1 MADDNF
7 YMKQALQ
14 EAKCA
19 FEEDEIPV
27 GAVIVC
33 GDRIIARAH
42 NLTERLSDVT
52 AHAEM
57 QAITAASEYLGGKYL
72 NDCTLYVTVEPCVM
86 CAGALGW
93 SQIGRVVYGAEDEKR
108 GFRRFAPQALHP
120 KTELVSGVMEEE
132 CALLMKEFFQRKRF
146 FQIYRCRNDAEKIVK
161 AGITGS
167 FQKSLL
173 LFLGSGDKSSHAV
186 PSFRIIL
193 PLQAVSRKR
202 HSPEVRRYRLHFL
215 P

>member
-1 MADDNF
+1 MQKQRKNFMADDNF

-19 FEEDEIPV
+19 FQEDEIPV

-72 NDCTLYVTVEPCVM
+72 NDCTLYVTVEPCIM

-93 SQIGRVVYGAEDEKR
+93 SQIGKVVYGAGDEKR
-108 GFRRFAPQALHP
+108 GFQRFAPQALHP
-120 KTELVSGVMEEE
+120 KTQLVSGVMEEE
-132 CALLMKEFFQRKRF
+132 CAALMKEFFQRKR
-146 FQIYRCRNDAEKIVK
+146 V
-161 AGITGS
+161 
-167 FQKSLL
+167 
-173 LFLGSGDKSSHAV
+173 
-186 PSFRIIL
+186 
-193 PLQAVSRKR
+193 
-202 HSPEVRRYRLHFL
+202 
-215 P
+215 